1 MKQNFFSR
9 WFVIGM
15 IAAALV
21 MTGCS
26 KDDKD
31 EPAPEHIA
39 ITGVTLSINEAFLDP
54 TENIQLTATIA
65 PENAT
70 NQKLTWK
77 SSNPSVATVDGNGLV
92 TAIKEG
98 KTEVIVTTDDGK
110 KTATCIIIVEKV
122 KYEIV
127 NTNAKGEILGK
138 IKQNQTI
145 TLDVNNSFYFFIKAK
160 DKEKLLEGIGGIK
173 KRTVEVSDQSVVNH
187 IFFLIDI
194 LKPLK
199 TGEVTITSRWE
210 FENGEIF
217 EHQFKVQVTGNE
229 ILVESVEIVD
239 SNEITLKK
247 GEQKNLNVKV
257 LPENATNQKVTWS
270 SGNPQVAT
278 VSDQGRLTAIDRGET
293 TITVT
298 SANGKIATCKVIV
311 SDFEISD
318 LGAKINLE
326 EAKKGYMT
334 LVMSKDVDKLNIQML
349 ADDPFIWIDLNNDG
363 EKQKTEE
370 FNSQMITLKKKY
382 EHTAKIITIY
392 GKVTKLDVEKNRK
405 IRSIDI
411 RKNSSIS
418 WLLCSENDLTSL
430 IMDKNNNFN
439 LKDVEIRMNSLS
451 EQQMSHILSE
461 LPNKNGQKGK
471 ILLYDLQ
478 PKAKERNKTNLEQK
492 LITQAKDKN
501 WNLDYINKDGYRKS
515 L

>member
-1 MKQNFFSR
+1 M
-9 WFVIGM
+9 
-15 IAAALV
+15 
-21 MTGCS
+21 
-26 KDDKD
+26 
-31 EPAPEHIA
+31 
-39 ITGVTLSINEAFLDP
+39 
-54 TENIQLTATIA
+54 
-65 PENAT
+65 
-70 NQKLTWK
+70 
-77 SSNPSVATVDGNGLV
+77 
-92 TAIKEG
+92 
-98 KTEVIVTTDDGK
+98 
-110 KTATCIIIVEKV
+110 
-122 KYEIV
+122 
-127 NTNAKGEILGK
+127 
-138 IKQNQTI
+138 
-145 TLDVNNSFYFFIKAK
+145 
-160 DKEKLLEGIGGIK
+160 
-173 KRTVEVSDQSVVNH
+173 
-187 IFFLIDI
+187 
-194 LKPLK
+194 
-199 TGEVTITSRWE
+199 
-210 FENGEIF
+210 F

-501 WNLDYINKDGYRKS
+501 WNLDYINKDGYRQS

>member
-1 MKQNFFSR
+1 
-9 WFVIGM
+9 M

-187 IFFLIDI
+187 IFF
-194 LKPLK
+194 
-199 TGEVTITSRWE
+199 
-210 FENGEIF
+210 
-217 EHQFKVQVTGNE
+217 
-229 ILVESVEIVD
+229 
-239 SNEITLKK
+239 
-247 GEQKNLNVKV
+247 
-257 LPENATNQKVTWS
+257 
-270 SGNPQVAT
+270 
-278 VSDQGRLTAIDRGET
+278 
-293 TITVT
+293 
-298 SANGKIATCKVIV
+298 
-311 SDFEISD
+311 
-318 LGAKINLE
+318 
-326 EAKKGYMT
+326 
-334 LVMSKDVDKLNIQML
+334 
-349 ADDPFIWIDLNNDG
+349 
-363 EKQKTEE
+363 
-370 FNSQMITLKKKY
+370 
-382 EHTAKIITIY
+382 
-392 GKVTKLDVEKNRK
+392 
-405 IRSIDI
+405 
-411 RKNSSIS
+411 
-418 WLLCSENDLTSL
+418 
-430 IMDKNNNFN
+430 
-439 LKDVEIRMNSLS
+439 
-451 EQQMSHILSE
+451 
-461 LPNKNGQKGK
+461 
-471 ILLYDLQ
+471 
-478 PKAKERNKTNLEQK
+478 
-492 LITQAKDKN
+492 
-501 WNLDYINKDGYRKS
+501 
-515 L
+515 